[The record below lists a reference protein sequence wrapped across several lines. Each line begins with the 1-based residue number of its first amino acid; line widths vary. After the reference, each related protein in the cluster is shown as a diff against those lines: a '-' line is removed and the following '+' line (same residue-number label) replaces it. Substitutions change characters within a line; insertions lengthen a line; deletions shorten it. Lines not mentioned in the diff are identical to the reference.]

1 MSNRQIDKSIAL
13 QRICMV
19 FRDGNQVKELL
30 DAVWNQPLKIREVLA
45 EMLDGNQNVF
55 EFEKALAV

>member
-1 MSNRQIDKSIAL
+1 
-13 QRICMV
+13 MV

-45 EMLDGNQNVF
+45 EILDGNQNVF